1 MANQEAERIHKK
13 AVIVEGHRD
22 IFEMFHLA
30 KQGQHHPV
38 LNVTVPRLRRA
49 NISTTFYAVCGD
61 SLTHVRGTYRYLS
74 SALENIDALRE
85 EIAASNGQMRLM
97 LHREDVPASPMP
109 HVIHFVLSFEGGRP
123 LEGRIEN
130 LRNFYCLGLRAMQIT
145 WNLRNE
151 LADGVKEEQTRG
163 GLSHFGRAVVNEM
176 ERLGMII
183 DLAHI
188 SRAGWFDVL
197 EAASGPICCSHSN
210 CKKLHHHFR
219 TIDDEQIKALAQTG
233 GVLGVNAIATMVAA
247 EPTLD
252 KLVDHISHIA
262 NFVGVDYVGLGLDF
276 VKDDGPLYPEDEI
289 FGVGQN
295 KLIPGFENE
304 DDLVNLTECLVKR
317 GFREDEIMKIL
328 GGNFL
333 RVLRQVLKPRAA
345 IDASLGLPT
354 IEHPHI
360 AAQVA

>member
-1 MANQEAERIHKK
+1 MTSPEAEKIHKES
-13 AVIVEGHRD
+13 VIVEGHRD
-22 IFEMFHLA
+22 VFEKFHLE
-30 KQGQHHPV
+30 KQGRQHPV
-38 LNVTVPRLRRA
+38 LNITVPRLKRA
-49 NISTTFYAVCGD
+49 NISTTFYAICGD
-61 SLTHVRGTYRYLS
+61 SLTHVRGTYRYLN

-85 EIAASNGQMRLM
+85 EIAASQGQMKLI
-97 LHREDVPASPMP
+97 LYREDVPSAPTP
-109 HVIHFVLSFEGGRP
+109 ETVHFMLSFEGGRP

-151 LADGVKEEQTRG
+151 LADGVKEERTGG
-163 GLSHFGRAVVNEM
+163 GLSQFGRAVVSEM

-197 EAASGPICCSHSN
+197 GVASRPVCCSHSN

-219 TIDDEQIKALAQTG
+219 TVDDEQIKALAKSG

-252 KLVDHISHIA
+252 KLVDHIVHIA
-262 NFVGVDYVGLGLDF
+262 ELAGIDHVGLGLDF

-295 KLIPGFENE
+295 KLIPNFENE
-304 DDLVNLTECLVKR
+304 DDLINITEHLLKR
-317 GFREDEIMKIL
+317 QFRENEITKIL

-333 RVLRQVLKPRAA
+333 RVLRQALKSRDEVDP
-345 IDASLGLPT
+345 SLGLPT
-354 IEHPHI
+354 
-360 AAQVA
+360 